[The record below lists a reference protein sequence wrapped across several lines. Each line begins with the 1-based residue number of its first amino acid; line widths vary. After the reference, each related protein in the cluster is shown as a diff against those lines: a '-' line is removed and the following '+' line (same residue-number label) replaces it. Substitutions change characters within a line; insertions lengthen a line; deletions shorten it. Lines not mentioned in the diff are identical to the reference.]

1 MKRYAVV
8 EDQKV
13 INVIIADEDFA
24 SEHGLIECPDG
35 NPGWIYEGT
44 TFSAPLRDITEEWVS
59 ARKIRDEYL
68 VASDLNVLPD
78 RWAAM
83 SAEKQ
88 AEWSTYRQA
97 LRDIP
102 SNFTDPADIQWPT
115 KPE

>member
-1 MKRYAVV
+1 MKRYAIV

-13 INVIIADEDFA
+13 INVIIADEAFA
-24 SEHGLIECPDG
+24 AEHDLIECPEG
-35 NPGWIYEGT
+35 SPGWSYDGT
-44 TFSAPLRDITEEWVS
+44 TFSASTRKIAEEWVLV
-59 ARKIRDEYL
+59 RKTRDEYL